1 MRVILKREF
10 KAYFNTASGFIF
22 MTVFLIISGIFFALT
37 NLFTGDP
44 YYNPVLDSTTFIFL
58 ILVPMITMKALAEEK
73 HQKIDQLLLTSP
85 VRLSEIVLG
94 KYFAAVGLFLITLAL
109 TCIYPII
116 LGFYGPISIWEIV
129 GDYIGFALL
138 GSAFISIGIFVSSL
152 TENQITAAVGT
163 FGALLLIWI
172 IDWMQQGLPTTL
184 GSGIAFAALLV
195 IIVSVIVYYAVKNTY
210 FSFAVALLG
219 GIAMAAVYI
228 INKALYE
235 GFTAKFLGWFSL
247 TQRYQS
253 FTMGILDVSTIIYYI
268 TFSAAFLFLT
278 IRVLDKRRWS

>member
-1 MRVILKREF
+1 MRAILKREF
-10 KAYFNTASGFIF
+10 KTYFNTATGFIF
-22 MTVFLIISGIFFALT
+22 MTVFLGLTGIFFALT

-58 ILVPMITMKALAEEK
+58 VLVPMITMKTLAEER

-85 VRLSEIVLG
+85 VRLTGIVLG
-94 KYFAAVGLFLITLAL
+94 KYFAAVGLFLITLL
-109 TCIYPII
+109 ITCIYPII
-116 LGFYGPISIWEIV
+116 LGFYGPVSVWEIV
-129 GDYIGFALL
+129 GAYIGFALL
-138 GSAFISIGIFVSSL
+138 GSSFIAVGIFISSL
-152 TENQITAAVGT
+152 TENQVTAAVGT
-163 FGALLLIWI
+163 FGALLLLWI

-195 IIVSVIVYYAVKNTY
+195 VIVSVIVHYAMKNTY
-210 FSFAVALLG
+210 FSSAVLLLG
-219 GIAMAAVYI
+219 GIAITVVYFV
-228 INKALYE
+228 NKTLYE

-278 IRVLDKRRWS
+278 VRVLDKRRWS